1 MSNNKYVQMS
11 AFCFIAPFY
20 LVAWAADQPV
30 NESERIED
38 CAKIENFRTGKVI
51 KDRAKEKEKEKGR
64 HENRAGVHNK
74 QVPEPK
80 PCPSDLS

>member
-11 AFCFIAPFY
+11 AFCFIVPFY

-38 CAKIENFRTGKVI
+38 CAKIENFRMGKDI
-51 KDRAKEKEKEKGR
+51 KDPAKEKEKGR

-80 PCPSDLS
+80 PCPSTN